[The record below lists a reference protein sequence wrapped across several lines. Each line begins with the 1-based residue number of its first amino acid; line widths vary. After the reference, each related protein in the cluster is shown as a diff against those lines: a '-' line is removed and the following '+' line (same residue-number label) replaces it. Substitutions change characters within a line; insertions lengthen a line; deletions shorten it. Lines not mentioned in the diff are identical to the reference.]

1 MKTGT
6 KCCSRS
12 TNEAVSSMGR
22 LPCLGAYLVCLAQ
35 TGCQNRARKPTANCR
50 NATLAAQPASEREAA
65 ESGINVYANDPR
77 EMCET

>member
-22 LPCLGAYLVCLAQ
+22 LPCLGAYLVCLAPDRMPESDKEADINFRGMIIIQ
-35 TGCQNRARKPTANCR
+35 PHTASDPPK
-50 NATLAAQPASEREAA
+50 NASTHK
-65 ESGINVYANDPR
+65 
-77 EMCET
+77 